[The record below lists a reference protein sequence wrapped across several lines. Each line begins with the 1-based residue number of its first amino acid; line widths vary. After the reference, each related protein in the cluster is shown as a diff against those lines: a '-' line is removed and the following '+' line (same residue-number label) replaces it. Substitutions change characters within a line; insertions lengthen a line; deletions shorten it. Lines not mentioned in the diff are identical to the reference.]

1 MCRQSSSPLQREG
14 RQMQGSVERAMVAI
28 GCTCEMIATGA
39 RSHQRCM
46 DGALG
51 SIHRDTG
58 KGRRS
63 GDTVF

>member
-1 MCRQSSSPLQREG
+1 
-14 RQMQGSVERAMVAI
+14 MQGSVESSEGRHNRQVAL
-28 GCTCEMIATGA
+28 CEMNNATGA
-39 RSHQRCM
+39 RTQRRCM